1 MSNAA
6 LEPLASGDKRA
17 DSIASLTGIRFIAAL
32 TIVLGHTYSPV
43 AVVMAI
49 GMPLFFTLSGFI
61 IHYVYSAEF
70 AGGWRT
76 AALRFAG
83 ARFSRIYPLY
93 FMLLLVAVA
102 MTPMGLSLY
111 HAADIRA
118 ILAYV
123 FACWTWVPLS
133 IDGHAAADWYYS
145 ISWSVPTEIFF
156 YCGYALVFYRIA
168 GLRSA
173 KTCFVMLVGFCIGA
187 YLLFYV
193 LFLTRD
199 GWESWLLAHVSG
211 FTPRTDNFNNS
222 LYRWL
227 LYTSPYGRIFE
238 FIGGCLTCQ
247 LYLLLRGTPAA
258 RRLPVELL
266 GWFACVLMAVLVAV
280 FWWAGPREPWLAPDD
295 SRLLSFFVSLHMNFL
310 LAPCCYLLIFALA
323 FGRSSLSRLLSTG
336 LAVLLGEI
344 SYSTYLGHPLA
355 QSFVGNSTLGHIR
368 HASTI
373 ITVVVIYIF
382 SWMFYAAL
390 EVPAKTA
397 LRRLFARRR
406 PKPLARGVAAGGQ
419 RQELR

>member
-1 MSNAA
+1 MSSAA
-6 LEPLASGDKRA
+6 LEPSASSDPRA

-32 TIVLGHTYSPV
+32 TIVLGHIYSPV
-43 AVVMAI
+43 DVLTAI

-70 AGGWRT
+70 AAGWRP
-76 AALRFAG
+76 AALHFAG

-93 FMLLLVAVA
+93 FMLLLVDVA
-102 MTPMGLSLY
+102 TTPMGRFLY
-111 HAADIRA
+111 HTADVRA

-123 FACWTWVPLS
+123 FAYWTWVPLS

-156 YCGYALVFYRIA
+156 YCSYALVFYRIA

-173 KTCFVMLVGFCIGA
+173 RACFVALVGFCIGA
-187 YLLFYV
+187 YVLFYV

-199 GWESWLLAHVSG
+199 GWENWLLAHVSG
-211 FTPRTDNFNNS
+211 FTPRTDGLNNS

-266 GWFACVLMAVLVAV
+266 GWLACLLIAALIAV
-280 FWWAGPREPWLAPDD
+280 FWWAGREPWLAHDN

-323 FGRSSLSRLLSTG
+323 FGGSTLSRLLSSG

-355 QSFVGNSTLGHIR
+355 HRFVGGSALGHIR
-368 HASTI
+368 HVSTVI
-373 ITVVVIYIF
+373 ELVVIYIF

-390 EVPAKTA
+390 EMPAKRA
-397 LRRLFARRR
+397 LRRLFARWR
-406 PKPLARGVAAGGQ
+406 PRPLARGVLVGG
-419 RQELR
+419 E

>member
-1 MSNAA
+1 MSSAA
-6 LEPLASGDKRA
+6 LEPSADGSSGVDNV
-17 DSIASLTGIRFIAAL
+17 ASLTGIRFIAAL

-43 AVVMAI
+43 DFLTAI

-70 AGGWRT
+70 AAGWRP

-93 FMLLLVAVA
+93 FVLLLVAVA
-102 MTPMGLSLY
+102 TTPMGLSLY
-111 HAADIRA
+111 HAADVRA

-156 YCGYALVFYRIA
+156 YCSYALAFYRIA
-168 GLRSA
+168 GLRNA
-173 KTCFVMLVGFCIGA
+173 KACFVALIGFCIGA
-187 YLLFYV
+187 YVLFYV

-199 GWESWLLAHVSG
+199 GWENWLLAHVSG
-211 FTPRTDNFNNS
+211 FPPRTDNFGNS

-247 LYLLLRGTPAA
+247 LYLMLRGTPVA

-266 GWFACVLMAVLVAV
+266 GWLACLLMAVLVAI
-280 FWWAGPREPWLAPDD
+280 FWWAGPREPWLSSDNT
-295 SRLLSFFVSLHMNFL
+295 RLLSFFVSLHMNFL

-323 FGRSSLSRLLSTG
+323 FGGSTLSRLLSSG
-336 LAVLLGEI
+336 AAVLLGEI
-344 SYSTYLGHPLA
+344 SYSTYLSHPLA
-355 QSFVGNSTLGHIR
+355 HTFVEHSTLGHIR
-368 HASTI
+368 HVSTI
-373 ITVVVIYIF
+373 IELVVIYAF

-390 EVPAKTA
+390 EMPAKTA
-397 LRRLFARRR
+397 LRRLFAWRR
-406 PKPLARGVAAGGQ
+406 PRRLAGGAVAG
-419 RQELR
+419 E

>member
-1 MSNAA
+1 MSSAA
-6 LEPLASGDKRA
+6 LEPSASSGNRA
-17 DSIASLTGIRFIAAL
+17 DSIASLTGIRFVAAL
-32 TIVLGHTYSPV
+32 TIVLGHIYSPV
-43 AVVMAI
+43 GFLTAI

-70 AGGWRT
+70 AATWRT

-102 MTPMGLSLY
+102 TTPMGLSLY
-111 HAADIRA
+111 HAADVRA

-156 YCGYALVFYRIA
+156 YCSYALVFYRIA

-173 KTCFVMLVGFCIGA
+173 KTCVVALVGFCIGA
-187 YLLFYV
+187 YLLFYA

-199 GWESWLLAHVSG
+199 GWEDWLLAHVSG
-211 FTPRTDNFNNS
+211 FTPRTDKFDDS
-222 LYRWL
+222 LYRWV

-247 LYLLLRGTPAA
+247 LYLLLRGTSAA
-258 RRLPVELL
+258 RRLPVALL
-266 GWFACVLMAVLVAV
+266 SWLACLLMAVLVAI
-280 FWWAGPREPWLAPDD
+280 FWWAGPREHWLARDD

-310 LAPCCYLLIFALA
+310 LAPCCYMLIFALA
-323 FGRSSLSRLLSTG
+323 FGGSTLSRLLSSG
-336 LAVLLGEI
+336 LVLLFGEI

-355 QSFVGNSTLGHIR
+355 HSFVDNSTLGHIR
-368 HASTI
+368 HISTVI
-373 ITVVVIYIF
+373 DLIVIYIF

-390 EVPAKTA
+390 EMPAKTA
-397 LRRLFARRR
+397 LRRVFARWR
-406 PKPLARGVAAGGQ
+406 PRPLARRAVAG
-419 RQELR
+419 E

>member
-1 MSNAA
+1 MSSAA
-6 LEPLASGDKRA
+6 LELSDGNVHRA
-17 DSIASLTGIRFIAAL
+17 DSISSLTGIRFVAAATIA
-32 TIVLGHTYSPV
+32 LGHTYSPV
-43 AVVMAI
+43 DVLTTI

-70 AGGWRT
+70 AAGWRI

-102 MTPMGLSLY
+102 TTPMGLSLY
-111 HAADIRA
+111 HAADVPA

-123 FACWTWVPLS
+123 FACWTWMPLS

-145 ISWSVPTEIFF
+145 IAWSVPTEIFF
-156 YCGYALVFYRIA
+156 YCSYALVFYRIA
-168 GLRSA
+168 GLRNA
-173 KTCFVMLVGFCIGA
+173 KACLATLLGFCIGA
-187 YLLFYV
+187 YALLYV

-199 GWESWLLAHVSG
+199 GWETWLLAHVSG
-211 FTPRTDNFNNS
+211 FTPRTDGFDNS

-266 GWFACVLMAVLVAV
+266 SWVGCLLIGVLVAV
-280 FWWAGPREPWLAPDD
+280 FWWAGPREPWLAHNDT
-295 SRLLSFFVSLHMNFL
+295 RFLSFFVSLHMNFL
-310 LAPCCYLLIFALA
+310 LAPCCYMVIFALA
-323 FGRSSLSRLLSTG
+323 FGGSTMSRLLSSG
-336 LAVLLGEI
+336 FAVLLGEI

-355 QSFVGNSTLGHIR
+355 QSFATNSTLGHIR
-368 HASTI
+368 HVSTVI
-373 ITVVVIYIF
+373 EVVVIYIF
-382 SWMFYAAL
+382 SWMFFVAL

-397 LRRLFARRR
+397 LRRLFARHQ
-406 PKPLARGVAAGGQ
+406 PKPLAGGIVAG
-419 RQELR
+419 E